1 MREIKF
7 RGWHTVAKRMFSADE
22 MAVDQLTLLPTGS
35 FINVEGDSTRR
46 SIIYPRDKFIPLQ
59 YTGLKD
65 KNGVEIYEGD
75 IVKTTV
81 GKHIWWFLIATDSTF
96 GGNNLYL
103 ITRYRNFRH
112 INVGEDIEWGDF
124 FVNECR
130 DTLTEYNANED
141 LEVIGNIYENPDLLK
156 ELLFE
161 A

>member
-7 RGWHTVAKRMFSADE
+7 RYTYKRENGHTFSRIF
-22 MAVDQLTLLPTGS
+22 TLEQIESGEVRQWWELNHVGK
-35 FINVEGDSTRR
+35 
-46 SIIYPRDKFIPLQ
+46 SILHKDQ

-75 IVKTTV
+75 IVKTMV
-81 GKHIWWFLIATDSTF
+81 GKHLWWYLVATDSNF

-112 INVGEDIEWGDF
+112 VNAGEDIEWGDF

-130 DTLTEYNANED
+130 DTLTEYNASKN
-141 LEVIGNIYENPDLLK
+141 LEVIGNIYENP
-156 ELLFE
+156 ELQE
-161 A
+161 KK

>member
-1 MREIKF
+1 MTREIKF
-7 RGWHTVAKRMFSADE
+7 RAWHNPHKE
-22 MAVDQLTLLPTGS
+22 MIYNPNVCVVVLQQELP
-35 FINVEGDSTRR
+35 EWE
-46 SIIYPRDKFIPLQ
+46 LMQ

-81 GKHIWWFLIATDSTF
+81 GKHLWWYLVTTNTNF

-112 INVGEDIEWGDF
+112 IDSGDDIEWGDF
-124 FVNECR
+124 FVNERR
-130 DTLTEYNANED
+130 DTLTEYDANKNF
-141 LEVIGNIYENPDLLK
+141 EVIGNIYENPELLK
-156 ELLFE
+156 E